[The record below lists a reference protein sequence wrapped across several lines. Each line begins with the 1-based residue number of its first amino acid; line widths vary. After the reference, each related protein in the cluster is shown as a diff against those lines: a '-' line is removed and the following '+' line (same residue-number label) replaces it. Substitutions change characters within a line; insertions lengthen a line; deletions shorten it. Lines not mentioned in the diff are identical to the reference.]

1 MAHISAVI
9 RQCVGAC
16 GFINTLTV
24 FVSGCEMLCT
34 AGLNLQC
41 WELSH
46 GSEA

>member
-34 AGLNLQC
+34 AGLNLQY